1 MNGTWTDAQ
10 QQLVTQTIQHE
21 VEDSR
26 LAHKVIPEYT
36 LATSARAVSAETF
49 DYATGRVDDVTQL
62 ALEERQEP
70 FSLTRQQAEDDDL
83 SSAVV
88 IIRRA
93 TQRLA
98 IDHDDRVFRVS
109 IRDPIDNAAN
119 TPGAAGAG
127 NFNPIVVVARVDDS
141 GEGMVAATA
150 AAVATLDGQGYRTGF
165 VMVAGLNLY
174 RLLNSRATGA
184 ADLPIVA
191 VRGLLEGGPVHRLT
205 VLNDDEALVLS
216 VGAGRID
223 RAVAV
228 APVAEFLRVEQAQGE
243 ELRLWRLYERFLTR
257 FKETKSA
264 VLLRLSPPPGGGAPA
279 RGVRASGGSAG
290 QGSGGAGQGASTGG
304 RGRANRGG

>member
-1 MNGTWTDAQ
+1 MDGWWTDTQ
-10 QQLVTQTIQHE
+10 RQLVKQTIQQE

-26 LAHKVIPEYT
+26 LAHKVIPKYS
-36 LATSARAVSAETF
+36 LSASARAVSAAQF
-49 DYATGRVDDVTQL
+49 DYGAGRVDDVTQV

-70 FSLTRQQAEDDDL
+70 FRLTRQQAEDDDL
-83 SSAVV
+83 SSALV

-98 IDHDDRVFRVS
+98 RDHDDRVFRVA
-109 IRDPIDNAAN
+109 IRDPINNAAN
-119 TPGAAGAG
+119 NPRAAGST
-127 NFNPIVVVARVDDS
+127 NFNPVVGVVRVDDS

-150 AAVATLDGQGYRTGF
+150 AAVATLDGVGYRTGY

-174 RLLNSRATGA
+174 RLLHNRAVGA

-191 VRGLLEGGPVHRLT
+191 VRGLLEGGPVNRST
-205 VLNDDEALVLS
+205 VLNADEALILS

-228 APVAEFLRVEQAQGE
+228 EPSAEFLRIEPAGGE

-264 VLLRLSPPPGGGAPA
+264 VLLRLNPAPA
-279 RGVRASGGSAG
+279 VTAGTRAAG
-290 QGSGGAGQGASTGG
+290 TRAAGTRAAGTRAAGTRAAGG
-304 RGRANRGG
+304 RSSVGS